1 MVSQFEMPACGFVAL
16 FWLHQGVCLEE
27 IGIIVHMGCNRGFV
41 VGAYVTETLSV
52 IYEMILPTLVGL
64 LNSAPTDMP
73 TLYHIC

>member
-1 MVSQFEMPACGFVAL
+1 
-16 FWLHQGVCLEE
+16 
-27 IGIIVHMGCNRGFV
+27 MGCNRGFV

-73 TLYHIC
+73 TLYNIC